1 MFSMRKTTIEEYV
14 ETIYEIQNQKKKD
27 HTNDVA
33 SPLNKKPASVTEI
46 RNISVENIE
55 LVTEMFNKLTDEGY
69 IFYEKYNG
77 VILTDKGKN
86 IAIMLKK
93 RHETLRYFLEL
104 LGVDKEIANNDA
116 CRIEHNVNPQTVKK
130 LRKFIEYAK
139 RENACSRWL
148 DHFKYFDETGKFII
162 CSPKKE
168 FNCPIHKNDK

>member
-1 MFSMRKTTIEEYV
+1 MRKKTIEEYV
-14 ETIYEIQNQKKKD
+14 EIIYEIQKKKKKV

-33 SPLNKKPASVTEI
+33 SALNINPS
-46 RNISVENIE
+46 S
-55 LVTEMFNKLTDEGY
+55 VTEMFYKLTDEGY

-77 VILTDKGKN
+77 VKLTDKGKS

-93 RHETLRYFLEL
+93 RHETLRHFLEL

>member
-1 MFSMRKTTIEEYV
+1 MRKKTIEEYV
-14 ETIYEIQNQKKKD
+14 EIIYEIQKKKKKV

-33 SPLNKKPASVTEI
+33 SALNINPS
-46 RNISVENIE
+46 S
-55 LVTEMFNKLTDEGY
+55 VTEMFHKLTDEGFV
-69 IFYEKYNG
+69 FYEKYNG
-77 VILTDKGKN
+77 VILTDKGKS

-93 RHETLRYFLEL
+93 RHETLRHFLEL

-162 CSPKKE
+162 CTPEKE

>member
-1 MFSMRKTTIEEYV
+1 MRKKTIEEYV
-14 ETIYEIQNQKKKD
+14 EIIYEIQKKKKKV
-27 HTNDVA
+27 HTNNIA
-33 SPLNKKPASVTEI
+33 SALDINPS
-46 RNISVENIE
+46 S
-55 LVTEMFNKLTDEGY
+55 VTEMFHKLTNEGY
-69 IFYEKYNG
+69 VFYEKYNG
-77 VILTDKGKN
+77 VILTDKGKS

-93 RHETLRYFLEL
+93 RHETLRHFLEL

>member
-1 MFSMRKTTIEEYV
+1 MRKKTIEEYV
-14 ETIYEIQNQKKKD
+14 EIIYEIQKKKKKV
-27 HTNDVA
+27 HTNDIA
-33 SPLNKKPASVTEI
+33 SALDINPS
-46 RNISVENIE
+46 S
-55 LVTEMFNKLTDEGY
+55 VTEMFYKLTDKGFV
-69 IFYEKYNG
+69 FYEKYNG
-77 VILTDKGKN
+77 VILTDKGKS

-93 RHETLRYFLEL
+93 RHETLRHFLEL